1 MSTVDNRVRHARHH
15 TRARQRT
22 RARGA
27 FGGYAMFAY
36 SSGCGSSNSSRS
48 STITWDLLSA
58 VALPMVVVFFCG
70 ATVYVTT
77 FELTHVMAGW
87 LAGLS
92 FVRLLVLS
100 LLGPAGKTPF
110 AVKRLI
116 WLNFWRT
123 AMRLYGD
130 MR

>member
-1 MSTVDNRVRHARHH
+1 MRATHARG
-15 TRARQRT
+15 RRT

-77 FELTHVMAGW
+77 FELTSRDGW

>member
-1 MSTVDNRVRHARHH
+1 
-15 TRARQRT
+15 
-22 RARGA
+22 
-27 FGGYAMFAY
+27 
-36 SSGCGSSNSSRS
+36 
-48 STITWDLLSA
+48 
-58 VALPMVVVFFCG
+58 MVVVFFCG

-77 FELTHVMAGW
+77 FERAHSRDGW

-100 LLGPAGKTPF
+100 LLGLAGKTPF